1 MPVKLIKASELAD
14 FAKQCRLK
22 SGKTK
27 GEVAAALGVSRSSI
41 QLAEE
46 NPEQHLNSLR
56 IRIIE
61 TCSDF
66 ELEGPL
72 FRLVKTARRKLPSGR
87 DG

>member
-1 MPVKLIKASELAD
+1 MPQKLILESELGA

-27 GEVAAALGVSRSSI
+27 IETASMLGVARTSV

-46 NPEQHLNSLR
+46 NPEQHLNRLR

-61 TCSDF
+61 NCS
-66 ELEGPL
+66 EYAVEGPIY
-72 FRLVKTARRKLPSGR
+72 RLLSRPSE
-87 DG
+87 